1 MMAKNEIPEMKTGCR
16 VMSKMVDTVVGLA
29 ILVIVINPEDGPC
42 RENETDP
49 RSSEVVIPITRNRPI
64 NLERSHQIIN
74 DAIDPQE
81 WACWCGARATR
92 QGGLAQC
99 RKCRRRDRWHRHQA
113 GVRRHRRGE
122 QW

>member
-1 MMAKNEIPEMKTGCR
+1 MAKNEIPEMKTDCR
-16 VMSKMVDTVVGLA
+16 VMSKVVDTAVGLA
-29 ILVIVINPEDGPC
+29 ILVIVIKPEDRPC
-42 RENETDP
+42 RENETDNP
-49 RSSEVVIPITRNRPI
+49 RPSEVVIPITRNRPI
-64 NLERSHQIIN
+64 NLERSHQMIN

-81 WACWCGARATR
+81 WACRCGARATR
-92 QGGLAQC
+92 RCGLAQC

>member
-1 MMAKNEIPEMKTGCR
+1 MAKNEISEMKACCR
-16 VMSKMVDTVVGLA
+16 VMSKVVDTAVGLA
-29 ILVIVINPEDGPC
+29 ILVIVIKPEDGPC
-42 RENETDP
+42 RENETDDP
-49 RSSEVVIPITRNRPI
+49 RPSEAVIPITRNRPI

-81 WACWCGARATR
+81 WACRCGARATR
-92 QGGLAQC
+92 RRGLAQC

-113 GVRRHRRGE
+113 GVRRHSRGE